1 MQYEK
6 IDNINNGRVQ
16 KTIKYKND
24 NITSFVGR
32 ITADWIDYQIVV
44 KLEGRGCF
52 RPTGVLFLKHK
63 IQTEYVKKVHCRG
76 GAHHFW
82 NCNLEP
88 SSQGPE

>member
-1 MQYEK
+1 MKKLIISTMGEYRKQL
-6 IDNINNGRVQ
+6 NIRMIILQVL
-16 KTIKYKND
+16 
-24 NITSFVGR
+24 SGR

-52 RPTGVLFLKHK
+52 RPMGVLFLKHK
-63 IQTEYVKKVHCRG
+63 ISTEYVKKVHCRG